1 MELIFCDSRFIK
13 KTNFA
18 RFTWVDSIN
27 KENIVEIIFAGGR
40 FSRFLTMLY
49 NGKWNKAN
57 ENRKK
62 SFCRIKL
69 AKDHQAKF
77 CGTYFCA
84 SPKIIAS
91 SGIYFCALG
100 TNLQKL
106 FPHQLISKKLLFLR

>member
-1 MELIFCDSRFIK
+1 MWFKIYK

-18 RFTWVDSIN
+18 SFICADSIN

-62 SFCRIKL
+62 SFCRIKF
-69 AKDHQAKF
+69 AKDHQVKF

-84 SPKIIAS
+84 SPRITAS

-100 TNLQKL
+100 TNLRKL
-106 FPHQLISKKLLFLR
+106 IPHQLISKKLIFLR

>member
-1 MELIFCDSRFIK
+1 MWFKIYK

-18 RFTWVDSIN
+18 SFICADSIN

-62 SFCRIKL
+62 SFCRIKF

-84 SPKIIAS
+84 SPKITAS
-91 SGIYFCALG
+91 SGTYFCALG
-100 TNLQKL
+100 TNLRKL
-106 FPHQLISKKLLFLR
+106 ILHQLISKKLISLR